1 MFMLLSLLI
10 FQKIKNGNSSVLAL
24 LSDEQIWLVIF
35 ARVAFAELSNEQVCY
50 YYCYCCCE

>member
-24 LSDEQIWLVIF
+24 LSDEQNWLVIF
-35 ARVAFAELSNEQVCY
+35 ARVAFAELSNEQVC
-50 YYCYCCCE
+50 

>member
-1 MFMLLSLLI
+1 MLLSLLI

-24 LSDEQIWLVIF
+24 FSDEQIWLVIF